1 MQSITTDKKNLAKL
15 VTLNILQPQ
24 VLRMKVELKKGGN
37 FENHLNFLAL
47 VSESET
53 SVASLQI
60 DGNTLSSCNID
71 DSGLWTMKTQ
81 NSGSQKIR
89 IFIKFLI

>member
-24 VLRMKVELKKGGN
+24 VLRMKVELKKGN

-53 SVASLQI
+53 YVASLQI